1 MGEGGKCA
9 ALHTGFSQ
17 CILWVNE
24 YQAKRGD
31 TRDQIPL
38 LCTVGDCTS
47 FIDFFR
53 NPRLNFLVFF
63 RGAWLRM
70 AQHEISPSYPTLTMA
85 VYHQQLTIPERLIT
99 LAPVM
104 APYLLLSSPVNRSRR
119 NSFVLILIFILIFVS
134 ISGPCVADPKDFCP
148 DPDPT

>member
-1 MGEGGKCA
+1 MREGGKCA
-9 ALHTGFSQ
+9 ARHTGFSQ

-70 AQHEISPSYPTLTMA
+70 AQHEISPSYPTLTSS
-85 VYHQQLTIPERLIT
+85 IPPTANHSGTVDNPGSSHGT
-99 LAPVM
+99 L
-104 APYLLLSSPVNRSRR
+104 
-119 NSFVLILIFILIFVS
+119 FIV
-134 ISGPCVADPKDFCP
+134 V
-148 DPDPT
+148 

>member
-1 MGEGGKCA
+1 MNIKRNEVTLETKYRCCA
-9 ALHTGFSQ
+9 Q
-17 CILWVNE
+17 WVT
-24 YQAKRGD
+24 A
-31 TRDQIPL
+31 PV
-38 LCTVGDCTS
+38 TVY
-47 FIDFFR
+47 FFR

-63 RGAWLRM
+63 RGGGWLRM